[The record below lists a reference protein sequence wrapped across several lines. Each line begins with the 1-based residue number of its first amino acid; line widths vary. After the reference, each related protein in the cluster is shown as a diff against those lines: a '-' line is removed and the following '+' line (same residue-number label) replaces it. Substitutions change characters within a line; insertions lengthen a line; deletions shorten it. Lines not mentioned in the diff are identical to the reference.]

1 MLGELM
7 KKEKFY
13 LKCTGRLLLIITIL
27 TGVVLRTWACL
38 RAFGIWWK
46 GDEAE
51 YVNMAWLMVHGYG
64 WPSLD
69 LRSPFYPIF
78 LTIPIKMAYLFG
90 LHGESVMLTCRLF
103 NMLFSIILLFAVY
116 AFAKKMYSEKVAKI
130 ATLLMSFSAPII
142 EWTPRVMTEIPS
154 ISFLMLSLMM
164 ASYSIEKKSLP
175 LMILSGLT
183 LGCAYLVRFNF
194 AIFLIPFLLYLLIHK
209 EGCLSYGL
217 TLGFLLTLIIGGF
230 LDYSVWG
237 TFLHAPIRFFEVN
250 VIAKCEHTD
259 LDVFYYVRNITWYIT
274 PVGVILGIFCFKKSK
289 ATIFMLG
296 LISCYLLMISFT
308 PNYDLRYGLAI
319 VPFALILMADGLLQ
333 FRYFIEKISEH
344 FSLVKSKSLKMLE
357 KLLPHLMLALTIC
370 LSLVQVFNAT
380 YAFNVDATKAALYL
394 NEQSDV
400 VGVITIDYACKMG
413 EYIYLQKN
421 VPIYEYTTQ
430 DISVLQTFCEK
441 ANYVIV
447 INEWYLQIRPDA
459 REVVKSFGFAEI
471 QRYNDV
477 YVLKKS

>member
-1 MLGELM
+1 
-7 KKEKFY
+7 
-13 LKCTGRLLLIITIL
+13 
-27 TGVVLRTWACL
+27 
-38 RAFGIWWK
+38 
-46 GDEAE
+46 
-51 YVNMAWLMVHGYG
+51 
-64 WPSLD
+64 
-69 LRSPFYPIF
+69 
-78 LTIPIKMAYLFG
+78 
-90 LHGESVMLTCRLF
+90 
-103 NMLFSIILLFAVY
+103 
-116 AFAKKMYSEKVAKI
+116 
-130 ATLLMSFSAPII
+130 
-142 EWTPRVMTEIPS
+142 
-154 ISFLMLSLMM
+154 
-164 ASYSIEKKSLP
+164 
-175 LMILSGLT
+175 
-183 LGCAYLVRFNF
+183 
-194 AIFLIPFLLYLLIHK
+194 
-209 EGCLSYGL
+209 
-217 TLGFLLTLIIGGF
+217 
-230 LDYSVWG
+230 
-237 TFLHAPIRFFEVN
+237 
-250 VIAKCEHTD
+250 
-259 LDVFYYVRNITWYIT
+259 
-274 PVGVILGIFCFKKSK
+274 
-289 ATIFMLG
+289 
-296 LISCYLLMISFT
+296 MISFT